1 MRNQKICII
10 GDGLSGLTAALSLKN
25 LNLEIDL
32 FFKEAKKPFITD
44 TRTTAISQSSFKF
57 LKDEINIEKSNLFW
71 PCKKINL
78 FYEKDNKNFNFLN
91 YDENKNNLMYIY
103 QNQKLKKYLFHKLKK
118 SKNVKLIKK
127 EIKKIDHKDGTIELS
142 KKKRKSYDLVILC
155 LGRESI
161 HYKKILNEKSIK
173 KDYKEVAITCH
184 VKHNSKINGASQYFY
199 EEGPLAILPFKNSFF
214 SLVWSV
220 DNKFFKNNETNIKLI
235 IERKIKTILT
245 KNSKIKISK
254 IKSFPIFLRLS
265 KKYHNKNCLILGEGL
280 HTIHPI
286 AGQGFNLILRDIKK
300 LKELLKKNIDL
311 GLNIKNSFILKNFY
325 NSRNAE
331 NTIFGLGVDLTNHFF
346 KKNKHFNGTKFA
358 LLENIVKYKNFKK
371 ITKYISDKG
380 FF

>member
-10 GDGLSGLTAALSLKN
+10 GDGLSGLTTALSLKN

-32 FFKEAKKPFITD
+32 FYKEPLRPSVID

-57 LKDEINIEKSNLFW
+57 FEEEINIKKSNLFW

-91 YDENKNNLMYIY
+91 YEEDKNNLMYIY
-103 QNQKLKKYLFHKLKK
+103 QNQKLKKYLFQKLKK
-118 SKNVKLIKK
+118 FKNVKLIKK
-127 EIKKIDHKDGTIELS
+127 EIKEINHEEGSVELL
-142 KKKRKSYDLVILC
+142 KKKRKIYDLVILC
-155 LGRESI
+155 LGRESE
-161 HYKKILNEKSIK
+161 HYKKIFKGKSIK
-173 KDYKEVAITCH
+173 KDYNEVAITCH
-184 VKHNSKINGASQYFY
+184 VKHNLKINAASQYFY

-220 DNKFFKNNETNIKLI
+220 SNNFFEKNNLNIRSI
-235 IERKIKTILT
+235 IEKKLKTILKT
-245 KNSKIKISK
+245 TSKIKISNV
-254 IKSFPIFLRLS
+254 KSFPIYLRLS
-265 KKYHNKNCLILGEGL
+265 KKYHKQNCLILGEGL

-300 LKELLKKNIDL
+300 LKELIKKNIDL
-311 GLNIKNSFILKNFY
+311 GLNIKNSFVLKNFY

-331 NTIFGLGVDLTNHFF
+331 NTIFGVGVDITNSFF
-346 KKNKHFNGTKFA
+346 KKNKHFDRTKFA
-358 LLENIVKYKNFKK
+358 LLDNIVKYKNFKK